1 MENRNLMYNQ
11 WHDIMEKGI
20 IMSKRDTQLKGEE
33 SFGERM
39 ARLRTAAG
47 YSQRDLA
54 AEIGISQRM
63 IAYYEK
69 QTQHPPTHLLP
80 ALAKALGVT
89 ADQLLGTEKIK
100 PNGKGKDTPLWRRF
114 SQIEKMDAKEKRK
127 IIQVLDTFIENER
140 FKRNV
145 G

>member
-1 MENRNLMYNQ
+1 MKNKNLMYNQ
-11 WHDIMEKGI
+11 WHDIAEKGI
-20 IMSKRDTQLKGEE
+20 IMSKRDPQLKGKQ

-39 ARLRTAAG
+39 AQLRTAAG

-80 ALAKALGVT
+80 ALARALGVT
-89 ADQLLGTEKIK
+89 ADQLLGTEKVK
-100 PNGKGKDTPLWRRF
+100 SNGKGKDSRLWRRF

-127 IIQVLDTFIENER
+127 IIQLPDTFIENER
-140 FKRNV
+140 FKRKA